1 MKHSRILFAVSVLA
15 FSAFLS
21 GCGENAGDLGGDER
35 KNETQNEKTNMSETT
50 KSPDF
55 IERDGARWVRVC
67 TLSSARA
74 NEEFLRNVNVM
85 RAQRK
90 AVLDAKNAGNAAR
103 SEELLKKLNAN
114 NAVMVK
120 TYGYS
125 LVRDYLQRIVKT
137 RVFVKLSDAEFAAAR
152 KESNLAEGELVER
165 DGGKFRL
172 IATIDGVGMNDE
184 FRGNVALVQR
194 QRAAIVEA
202 RAGLEKLSGEARSA
216 REAEISAAEK
226 KLVENNA
233 AMTRRYGFTLARDY
247 LMEIVES
254 ELFVKAK

>member
-1 MKHSRILFAVSVLA
+1 MNLPRLLFAVSTFAV
-15 FSAFLS
+15 SAFLS
-21 GCGENAGDLGGDER
+21 GCGENAGDLGGDEQN
-35 KNETQNEKTNMSETT
+35 NETKNEKTNMPETK

-55 IERDGARWVRVC
+55 IEQDGARWVRVC

-85 RAQRK
+85 RARRK
-90 AVLDAKNAGNAAR
+90 AVLDAKNAGDVAR
-103 SEELLKKLNAN
+103 SEELLKKLNDD

-125 LVRDYLQRIVKT
+125 LTRDYLQRIVKT

-152 KESNLAEGELVER
+152 EEANLGEGELVER

-202 RAGLEKLSGEARSA
+202 RAGLEKLSGETRAA
-216 REAEISAAEK
+216 REAEIAAAEK

-233 AMTRRYGFTLARDY
+233 AMTRRYGFTLTRDY